1 MDHVDQVLSLA
12 TLAFDGA
19 EIVVK
24 VCNAGLYS
32 YYLMDKFASTY
43 YMKKLIRTLCID

>member
-24 VCNAGLYS
+24 VCNAGLCS

-43 YMKKLIRTLCID
+43 YMKKQIRTLCID

>member
-12 TLAFDGA
+12 SLAFDGA

-24 VCNAGLYS
+24 VCNAGLHS
-32 YYLMDKFASTY
+32 YCLASEALFLASQEIMSPY
-43 YMKKLIRTLCID
+43 G